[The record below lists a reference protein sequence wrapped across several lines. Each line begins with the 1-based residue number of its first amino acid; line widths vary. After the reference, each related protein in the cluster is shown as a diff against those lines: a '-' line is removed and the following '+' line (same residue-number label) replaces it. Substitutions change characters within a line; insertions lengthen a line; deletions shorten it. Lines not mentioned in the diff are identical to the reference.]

1 MNALNYLDQ
10 VGKKQGELAERF
22 RAYAGALESAGHHRL
37 ARQFAEEADTL
48 KPSEVMIKIPFP
60 GVRACLEDLLN
71 LLQRD
76 VVPLVIV
83 AMQDQ
88 AADGRAELEAT
99 LACNE
104 RQLDWVEA
112 QIYMIQELGE
122 GHYLAGC
129 N

>member
-1 MNALNYLDQ
+1 MDALNYLGE
-10 VGKKQGELAERF
+10 VAKKQGELAGRF
-22 RAYAGALESAGHHRL
+22 RTYAVALESAGHHRL
-37 ARQFAEEADTL
+37 AQQLAVEADTL
-48 KPSEVMIKIPFP
+48 KPFGVTIKIPFP
-60 GVRACLEDLLN
+60 GVRGCLEDLLD

-83 AMQDQ
+83 ALQDQ
-88 AADGRAELEAT
+88 TGDVLMELEAT